1 MIGCMKSDLRLSVVM
16 SIYKEP
22 EAWIRLSIDSILGQT
37 VSDFEFIIINDN
49 PARAENDLL
58 LQEYQQK
65 DSRIRV
71 IRNAENLGLTKS
83 LNLGLQAARGKYIA
97 RMDADDFAF
106 PERFAV
112 QLQYMQEHPD
122 CIASSG
128 LAYLW
133 DGSNIIGKMYRP
145 VDYPEILYYSFS
157 SSPFVHPL
165 LMMRRE
171 SLANYGIRYDEDF
184 RYSQDYKLAVD
195 MLKVGKIGNVNRCL
209 LKYRVSTQQISS
221 KFGREQTDLT
231 TRIRRE
237 LVDWY
242 YAKFSFPAL
251 PSVVADDT
259 LRENYRYVK
268 TICRNNR
275 LTALQKREF
284 RIAMNCI
291 RRLFYYSLSEYS
303 WRSLWLFLRSGDY
316 FSAPYKFRRFVIIV
330 LKHLYATI
338 VPRLL

>member
-1 MIGCMKSDLRLSVVM
+1 M

-22 EAWIRLSIDSILGQT
+22 ESWIRLSVDSILGQT
-37 VSDFEFIIINDN
+37 VADFEFIIINDN
-49 PARAENDLL
+49 PTRPENDRL
-58 LQEYQQK
+58 LQEYEQK

-83 LNLGLQAARGKYIA
+83 LNVGLQVAQGTYIA

-112 QLQYMQEHPD
+112 QLQYLQEHPD
-122 CIASSG
+122 CIACSG

-133 DGSNIIGKMYRP
+133 DGTNITGKMYRP
-145 VDYPEILYYSFS
+145 VDYPEFLYYSFT

-171 SLANYGIRYDEDF
+171 SLEKGNIRYDEDF

-195 MLKVGKIGNVNRCL
+195 MLQVGKIGNVDRYL
-209 LKYRVSTQQISS
+209 LKYRISAQQITS

-237 LVDWY
+237 LIDWY
-242 YAKFSFPAL
+242 YGMFSLPAL
-251 PSVVADDT
+251 PSVISVDT
-259 LRENYRYVK
+259 LRENYRYTK
-268 TICRNNR
+268 TVCCDGG
-275 LTALQKREF
+275 LTASQKQEF
-284 RIAMNCI
+284 RLVMNCI
-291 RRLFYYSLSEYS
+291 RRLFYYSLPKYS
-303 WRSLWLFLRSGDY
+303 WSSLWLFLKSGDY
-316 FSAPYKFRRFVIIV
+316 FCKPYKFRRFVIIV
-330 LKHLYATI
+330 LKHFRATI

>member
-1 MIGCMKSDLRLSVVM
+1 MELSLCISVIM

-22 EAWIRLSIDSILGQT
+22 ESWIRLSIDSILGQT

-65 DSRIRV
+65 DPRIRV
-71 IRNAENLGLTKS
+71 IRNTENLGLTKS

-122 CIASSG
+122 CIACSG

-171 SLANYGIRYDEDF
+171 FLANYGIRYNEDF
-184 RYSQDYKLAVD
+184 RYAQDYKLAVD
-195 MLKVGKIGNVNRCL
+195 MLKVGKIGNIDRYL
-209 LKYRVSTQQISS
+209 LKYRISTQQISS
-221 KFGREQTDLT
+221 KFGHVQTDLT

-237 LVDWY
+237 LIDRY
-242 YAKFSFPAL
+242 YAKFSLPPLPAAV
-251 PSVVADDT
+251 SIDA

-268 TICRNNR
+268 TICRNNG
-275 LTALQKREF
+275 LTVLQEREF

-291 RRLFYYSLSEYS
+291 RRLLYYSLSKYS
-303 WRSLWLFLRSGDY
+303 WSSLLLFLKSGDY
-316 FSAPYKFRRFVIIV
+316 LRTPYKFRRFVVIV
-330 LKHLYATI
+330 LKHFNATI